1 MISGNL
7 FTTDYLLEGI
17 TRSAQWKALDDKTF
31 DAQLAKFQKLA
42 KTFQAHAKPNE
53 AVTEKDFIYPVLEV
67 LGWTEILVQPN
78 LSTKGRKQVPDALLL
93 TDAIAKSLAVK
104 ASKAW
109 EGFRYGLAIL
119 EAKKWERELD
129 TGKRG
134 EEGAPDTQ
142 MLHYLSRVDVQTSG
156 KVRLGILT
164 NGAKWRLYFQGALS
178 VADDFFEVDLAKALE
193 WPGHELDIFDISDKR
208 KTREHCLRLFM
219 LMFGRA
225 AFLPVEGPLTFHD
238 ISRET
243 GKVWEEQVTKDLSQL
258 VFGELFPKLVTA
270 IADSDTKPPQT
281 IEKAYLESV
290 RQSAL
295 VLLYRLLFV
304 VYAEDRDLLPDNQQ
318 PYKDFS
324 LTTMRL
330 EIAKRKADAKVES
343 TTHATFW
350 PRLTAI
356 FKAIS
361 EGDNTFGIPPYNG
374 GLFAKETAPLLAEI
388 QLPDAIVTELI
399 YGLSHR
405 IESGEPRY
413 INYRDLSVQQLGS
426 VYERTLEYALKV
438 EEGKVVVDADDT
450 ARHESG
456 SYYTPDS
463 LVMLIIEKAV
473 GPFVAETMQAF
484 HKKAAALAKDKRP
497 VPDRL
502 RELRTIDPAKI
513 ILNLKIC
520 DPAMGSGHFLVS
532 LVDWLADKVLSA
544 IGEAENSVDWGDY
557 ESALAHDIAKIRD
570 EIIEHALKNK
580 WPYVA
585 EHLQDRHIVRRMV
598 MKRCVYGIDKNP
610 LAVELAKVALWL
622 HTFTVGAP
630 LSFLD
635 HHLRCGDSLFGAW
648 VRPAMDRLVEWGSP
662 LLMDAPLKRAFG
674 AAAGMQTIEKLTD
687 ADIAEVYQSK
697 NLFEGIES
705 MTSELK
711 GMLDLVHATEWLEPK
726 IKPKNNIDLA
736 TVQAWTKGSFGDPLK
751 LASGATKLKIPPAP
765 VETEMEKAK
774 REMKGKAL
782 FNEHETATKLSSWL
796 PEIKSRVENEHYLH
810 WQVAF
815 PGIWHTWESAELHGG
830 FDAVIG
836 NPPYVRQELIKAI
849 KPGLKRSYPDT
860 YNGSADLYVY
870 FYDQGLKLLKPGG
883 RLSYVVTN
891 KWLRAGYAEGLR
903 DVFANRSWIEFVAD
917 FGHAKKFFPDADV
930 FPSVLVVRKPDGG
943 KKPTQADVCIIPRDD
958 VPEKDLDEAVAK
970 ATYPLPL
977 AHFTK
982 ENWVLEPTDVASLIE
997 KIKHRGVP
1005 LTQATGVKPYRGL
1018 LTGFNEAFLIDTPTR
1033 NAILAKDPKAREIIK
1048 PYLRGQDIT
1057 RWSTPDTG
1065 LFMIV
1070 MKSSENHSWPWAN
1083 AADEE
1088 AAEKTFK
1095 REYPGLHSHFKKYES
1110 IADPRSGQL
1119 KGLRHREDHGRFW
1132 WELRSCAYYDA
1143 FEQPKTLYVD
1153 ITWRASFLVDRNG
1166 RFTNN
1171 TCYFLPTDAPGV
1183 ITSLNSPIGWWYSW
1197 RRAQHGKDEALRYF
1211 TSFVETYPV
1220 APLDQQQLEAV
1231 GTDIHR
1237 LSQLMDIAHGAE
1249 RSMLD
1254 WFRHSLGVEK
1264 FKSRLST
1271 PASLT
1276 ADELVAA
1283 YSESAPKHRT
1293 PTAAEIAEIKRE
1305 HKATVEP
1312 ALLARGEIFLLEQRL
1327 SDLVNQAYGL
1337 TPEEVDL
1344 MWRTAP
1350 PRMPFTPTG
1359 LALDE
1364 VVDEG
1369 NDESDED

>member
-1 MISGNL
+1 MLSGNL

-17 TRSAQWKALDDKTF
+17 TRTAQWKALDDKTF
-31 DAQLAKFQKLA
+31 NAQLAKLQKLA
-42 KTFQAHAKPNE
+42 KTFQAHAKPKE

-67 LGWTEILVQPN
+67 LGWTDILVQPN

-109 EGFRYGLAIL
+109 EGFKYGLAIL

-164 NGAKWRLYFQGALS
+164 NGAKWRIYFQGALS

-193 WPGHELDIFDISDKR
+193 WPGHELDIFDIADKR
-208 KTREHCLRLFM
+208 KTREQCLRLFM

-225 AFLPVEGPLTFHD
+225 AFLPVEGQLTFHD
-238 ISRET
+238 ISRAT

-270 IADSDTKPPQT
+270 IADSDAKRPQT
-281 IEKAYLESV
+281 IDRAYLESV

-343 TTHATFW
+343 TTHASFW

-374 GLFAKETAPLLAEI
+374 GLFAKETAPLLAEV
-388 QLPDAIVTELI
+388 QLPDAIVTDLI

-405 IESGEPRY
+405 VESGEPRY

-438 EEGKVVVDADDT
+438 EDGKVVVDADDT

-484 HKKAAALAKDKRP
+484 HKKVAVLAKDKRP

-598 MKRCVYGIDKNP
+598 LKRCVYGVDKNP

-726 IKPKNNIDLA
+726 TKPKNNIDLA

-796 PEIKSRVENEHYLH
+796 PEIKARVENEHYLH

-836 NPPYVRQELIKAI
+836 NPPYVRHELIKPI
-849 KPGLKRSYPDT
+849 KPGLKRAYPETFD
-860 YNGSADLYVY
+860 GSADLYVY

-891 KWLRAGYAEGLR
+891 KWMRAGYAEGLR
-903 DVFANRSWIEFVAD
+903 DVFATKSWIEFVAD

-930 FPSVLVVRKPDGG
+930 FPSVIVVRKPDGG
-943 KKPTQADVCIIPRDD
+943 TKPADTNVCIIPRDD
-958 VPEKDLDEAVAK
+958 VPEKALDEAVAK

-977 AHFTK
+977 AHFTHTP
-982 ENWVLEPTDVASLIE
+982 WSLEPPDVVQLLQKLALGGQRLKTFAKVE
-997 KIKHRGVP
+997 P
-1005 LTQATGVKPYRGL
+1005 CYGVK
-1018 LTGFNEAFLIDTPTR
+1018 TGFNEAFLVGKQTR
-1033 NAILAKDPKAREIIK
+1033 DELIRQDPACEKVIK
-1048 PYLRGQDIT
+1048 PYVRGQDFE
-1057 RWSTPDTG
+1057 RWTAPWDGTYMIFARRGIDIDSYPSIKRHLSTYKKHLDPRPSDWRPD
-1065 LFMIV
+1065 
-1070 MKSSENHSWPWAN
+1070 SR
-1083 AADEE
+1083 DEE
-1088 AAEKTFK
+1088 WPGRKPGNYAWYEIQDAVDYWQLMEKPK
-1095 REYPGLHSHFKKYES
+1095 ILYPDIAWTPSFS
-1110 IADPRSGQL
+1110 IDLSGV
-1119 KGLRHREDHGRFW
+1119 F
-1132 WELRSCAYYDA
+1132 
-1143 FEQPKTLYVD
+1143 P
-1153 ITWRASFLVDRNG
+1153 
-1166 RFTNN
+1166 NN
-1171 TCYFLPTDAPGV
+1171 TGYFIPTGDPWIAAV
-1183 ITSLNSPIGWWYSW
+1183 LNAPIGWWYAW
-1197 RRAQHGKDEALRYF
+1197 RRAQHAKDEALRYF
-1211 TSFVETYPV
+1211 NTFVEEYPIPPSPNTDV
-1220 APLDQQQLEAV
+1220 ASIV
-1231 GTDIHR
+1231 
-1237 LSQLMDIAHGAE
+1237 
-1249 RSMLD
+1249 
-1254 WFRHSLGVEK
+1254 
-1264 FKSRLST
+1264 
-1271 PASLT
+1271 ASLT
-1276 ADELVAA
+1276 ALTTSVSASRKKVHDWLQHEWGITKLTRLLLNCDAIESKVFIESVKAALPKNKKLSAGDIAELNREYAETIEPV
-1283 YSESAPKHRT
+1283 RT
-1293 PTAAEIAEIKRE
+1293 LRAEIFSFER
-1305 HKATVEP
+1305 
-1312 ALLARGEIFLLEQRL
+1312 RL
-1327 SDLVNQAYGL
+1327 SDLVNEAYGL

-1350 PRMPFTPTG
+1350 PRIPFTPAG
-1359 LALDE
+1359 LNSDLVPESAKKNGD
-1364 VVDEG
+1364 
-1369 NDESDED
+1369 DESVDG